1 MSQDTLTL
9 EAPQAALLRNLWLG
23 NLAVFALLVGGAFIL
38 APWFSAMSVAVG
50 GLVALANFRLLQ
62 RTIIRAL
69 LPATPRGVMGVVL
82 FKYYLRFA
90 ATAALLWVLVRQG
103 WVEPLGLLVGLSV
116 VVLSII
122 TCVALQAHRMI
133 KEAG

>member
-9 EAPQAALLRNLWLG
+9 EPPQAALVRTIWLG
-23 NLAVFALLVGGAFIL
+23 NLAAFTLLVGGAFIL
-38 APWFSAMSVAVG
+38 APWFSAVSVAVG
-50 GLVALANFRLLQ
+50 GVVALVNFRLLQ
-62 RTIIRAL
+62 RTMIRAF
-69 LPATPRGVMGVVL
+69 LPPSRQGVMGIVL

-116 VVLSII
+116 VVVSII
-122 TCVALQAHRMI
+122 TSCALQVHRMI

>member
-1 MSQDTLTL
+1 
-9 EAPQAALLRNLWLG
+9 
-23 NLAVFALLVGGAFIL
+23 
-38 APWFSAMSVAVG
+38 
-50 GLVALANFRLLQ
+50 
-62 RTIIRAL
+62 
-69 LPATPRGVMGVVL
+69 MGIVL